1 MKTDDPNLFFESF
14 YDTSKRH
21 FFYRGARASPKL
33 LLFVIYKFFSVE
45 KSRLFACLFTQ
56 LKGRTGES
64 RPHPKGVDEEGN
76 KNEKC
81 AIYFSLV

>member
-1 MKTDDPNLFFESF
+1 MKTDDTNLFFESF
-14 YDTSKRH
+14 YDTIGGH

-33 LLFVIYKFFSVE
+33 LLFVIYKFFSV
-45 KSRLFACLFTQ
+45 KNNRLFACLFTQ
-56 LKGRTGES
+56 LKGRMGEP